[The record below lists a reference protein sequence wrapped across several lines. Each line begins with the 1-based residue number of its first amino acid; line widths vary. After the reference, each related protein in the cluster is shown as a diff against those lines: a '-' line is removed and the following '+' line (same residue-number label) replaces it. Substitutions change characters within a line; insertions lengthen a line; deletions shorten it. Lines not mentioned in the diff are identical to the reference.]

1 MWKKNLR
8 GKYEIYAKLLRVFFF
23 QGQKGKCSK
32 LRLRKERVKLG
43 AARLKYYS
51 RLLKISCMMN
61 VPQNAA

>member
-1 MWKKNLR
+1 MRYLLSLYRYFFKGRKKSSR
-8 GKYEIYAKLLRVFFF
+8 
-23 QGQKGKCSK
+23 
-32 LRLRKERVKLG
+32 LRLRKVRVKLG